1 MKKPSSLFNKPQWP
15 LAVWLLFHGGAA
27 VVLGLSI
34 LFVGPIRLNTNLFDI
49 LPNAHVFKF
58 AEPAEKVLG
67 DRNSRHLYILAG
79 NPDFTAAKQGA
90 VQVYDAFADSGVFES
105 LSLYADETAVTQ
117 FTRYLYDYRYVLLD
131 AETRSLLEKGGAVDI
146 AGDALASVFGAFN
159 FVPLDT
165 IETDPFLLAGRGMR
179 HFLSSS
185 LLSSGAMSPR
195 DDVLAARHEGI
206 WYVMLRGTLTREGVS
221 LTNGDGA
228 VKKIYAV
235 CEGIKRSSPGTAFI
249 YSGVP
254 FHSYES
260 SSNARREISF
270 ISSITL
276 IIIIALFR
284 YVFRSPLPVLVSA
297 SAAGVSILFA
307 TGSALLWFRE
317 IHVLTFVF
325 GTTLIGTCVDYSV
338 HYFIHWKGNAGLATG
353 GEIRSHILR
362 GITMSFISTAICFI
376 ALFFAPFDTLKQ
388 FAVFSLT
395 GLFSSFLSVI
405 CLYPL
410 LKKGKTRERRCP
422 PVIIRLP
429 PICKKTALSLML
441 GGAALALFINR
452 DKVRVEN
459 NIAALYTMSGALLEA
474 EKIAAR
480 VLNHGSSGWYFIVSG
495 TTPEETLEHEEGLRE
510 RLELEIAR
518 GNLQSYLATSLFI
531 PSIRTQQKN
540 YEAAQTLLP
549 LAPDQFEYLGFP
561 PEAAAT
567 FRRDFAAAR
576 EKYILPTGE
585 LPGYLGSLL
594 ANLWLGNPGG
604 KTGGTYYA
612 CVLPLHANDETPFRA
627 IAEELEDVFFINKV
641 KDIGTEL
648 DTLTAVMLLLLLAA
662 YILIALLI
670 LRFYSRKHTLRI
682 CLAPFLSA
690 LVCITVLAC
699 LDIPLGF
706 FSAVGLVLVFGL
718 GLDYMFYITE
728 NERTHE
734 TDPGRHLTV
743 SAIVLSFATTAL
755 SFGAL
760 TLSAFVP
767 VHVFGL
773 TVCTGLIAAFI
784 SSMLLA

>member
-1 MKKPSSLFNKPQWP
+1 M
-15 LAVWLLFHGGAA
+15 AVWLLLHGGVA

-34 LFVGPIRLNTNLFDI
+34 LFGGPIRLNTNLFDI
-49 LPNAHVFKF
+49 LPNAHVFKLV
-58 AEPAEKVLG
+58 EPAEKVLG

-105 LSLYADETAVTQ
+105 LSLYVDETAVAQ

-131 AETRSLLEKGGAVDI
+131 AETRSLLEKGGAVAI

-165 IETDPFLLAGRGMR
+165 IETDPFLLADRGMR
-179 HFLSSS
+179 YFLSSS
-185 LLSSGAMSPR
+185 LLSSGAMSLW
-195 DDVLAARHEGI
+195 DDVPAAQHEGI
-206 WYVMLRGTLTREGVS
+206 WYVMLRGTLTRAGVS

-235 CEGIKRSSPGTAFI
+235 CEGIKRSNPGTAFI

-260 SSNARREISF
+260 SSNARREISL
-270 ISSITL
+270 ISAITL
-276 IIIIALFR
+276 IIIVALFW
-284 YVFRSPLPVLVSA
+284 YVFRSPLPALVSA
-297 SAAGVSILFA
+297 SAVGVSILFA
-307 TGSALLWFRE
+307 AGSALLWFRE

-338 HYFIHWKGNAGLATG
+338 HYFIHWKGNAALATG

-376 ALFFAPFDTLKQ
+376 ALFFAPFAILKQ

-410 LKKGKTRERRCP
+410 LKKRETREIRYR

-429 PICKKTALSLML
+429 RICKKTALSLML
-441 GGAALALFINR
+441 GGAALALFINW

-459 NIAALYTMSGALLEA
+459 NIATLYTMSGALMEA
-474 EKIAAR
+474 EKIAAQ

-495 TTPEETLEHEEGLRE
+495 TTPEETLEHEEALRE

-531 PSIRTQQKN
+531 PSIRTQRKS
-540 YEAAQTLLP
+540 YEAAQALLP
-549 LAPDQFEYLGFP
+549 LASDQFEYLGFP
-561 PEAAAT
+561 PEAADA
-567 FRRDFAAAR
+567 FLRDFAAAR
-576 EKYILPTGE
+576 EQYILPTGE

-594 ANLWLGNPGG
+594 ANLWLGSPGG
-604 KTGGTYYA
+604 KPGGPYYA
-612 CVLPLHANDETPFRA
+612 CVLPLHTNDETPFRA

-641 KDIGTEL
+641 KDIGAEL
-648 DTLTAVMLLLLLAA
+648 DTLTTIMLLLLLAA

-670 LRFYSRKHTLRI
+670 RRVYSWKQTLRI
-682 CLAPFLSA
+682 CLVPFLLA
-690 LVCITVLAC
+690 LVSISVLAC

-706 FSAVGLVLVFGL
+706 FSVVGLVLVFGL

-728 NERTHE
+728 NERSHE
-734 TDPGRHLTV
+734 TNPGRHLTV
-743 SAIVLSFATTAL
+743 FAIVLSFATTAL

-760 TLSAFVP
+760 ALSAFVP

-773 TVCTGLIAAFI
+773 TVCTGLITAFI